1 MMQPVNALDMIGFLD
16 NIVQVIGR
24 LQELES

>member
-1 MMQPVNALDMIGFLD
+1 MIQPVNALDLLGFLD
-16 NIVQVIGR
+16 NIAQVIGI